1 MLEMYLEI
9 ERDVIS
15 WVGPDHQRSIIAAD
29 DVVIALLAVGR
40 YAEAQARAREA
51 APLARRVFGA
61 DHNVTMSLRENIA
74 TAVLRADSSSPE
86 ETREAFRMYEDVIK
100 DMTRVLG
107 ASHPDTRFAQ
117 KNLNYCREK
126 DRRRAALRARETP
139 PPPGPSVERTF
150 APGWLDGPS

>member
-1 MLEMYLEI
+1 M
-9 ERDVIS
+9 
-15 WVGPDHQRSIIAAD
+15 SI
-29 DVVIALLAVGR
+29 
-40 YAEAQARAREA
+40 
-51 APLARRVFGA
+51 
-61 DHNVTMSLRENIA
+61 RENIA
-74 TAVLRADSSSPE
+74 TAVLKADSSSPE
-86 ETREAFRMYEDVIK
+86 ETREAFRTYEDVIK
-100 DMTRVLG
+100 DMTRILG